1 MTCPRCSCPGTH
13 LLAGDC
19 VKALQRRLTEQKA
32 TTERWKLRA
41 EAETRAAMANRREL
55 LKLRKLHGKAAAAC
69 DEALGALSAIRR
81 MAEV

>member
-1 MTCPRCSCPGTH
+1 MCDRCSLPGAH

-19 VKALQRRLTEQKA
+19 VRALRRRLTEQKA

-55 LKLRKLHGKAAAAC
+55 LRLKKLHGKATAGYEQLM
-69 DEALGALSAIRR
+69 DTISAIRE
-81 MAEV
+81 MATK